1 MENLKLVSDA
11 LPRIGRTHSVS
22 QVCKKLQT
30 AGAALP
36 VEFAVLL
43 EFKDGKVP
51 TKKESFCCGTSET
64 EKLAMIGK
72 RDDERI
78 FKVPLASVS

>member
-1 MENLKLVSDA
+1 MESLKLVSDA
-11 LPRIGRTHSVS
+11 LPRTGRTHSVS

-36 VEFAVLL
+36 VEFAVLPDI
-43 EFKDGKVP
+43 KDGKVP
-51 TKKESFCCGTSET
+51 TKKELFCCGTPET
-64 EKLAMIGK
+64 EKLAMVGK
-72 RDDERI
+72 RFDESI